1 LVVRYSMTTRARARA
16 AVRGMA
22 ADAQGPRLRS
32 RWRRIG
38 AGRITHIC
46 LRTVEFI
53 AALFIVGGLALA
65 SLLARG
71 PLRLVGMHD
80 QIQTSLQERVGDRY
94 AIVLGPTYLMHD
106 SWGVGLGFKGLTVR
120 DAAGRTVL
128 SAPSGKIGLDPFAA
142 ALLDVRV
149 RRLELDGLDLRLRV
163 AADGAL
169 SLAVASDSGATPI
182 PLLSPVSAGAG
193 GTGLPALVGAAV
205 ETMAGATQAL
215 DRLTLANGH
224 FEIDNEATQRS
235 VVYNDFAVV
244 FDHSGSS
251 ARATLSATGPAGPWT
266 IAAQAAEGDARTL
279 SIRAHDLSLADLQTF
294 DKKPTPLTAEGPVAI
309 KLDAE
314 LASDSALRAF
324 TGQFTVGAGRVRI
337 NNPDAT
343 PFFIDE
349 ASGAVAWDEDA
360 RRFRIDRLQVLAG
373 LTHVEM
379 QGWMAPPADTAKVWT
394 THLESRDAQFSPERP
409 GANPVPVE
417 SMVADARFLETTSQF
432 ILDGFTARGPTV
444 DVAVKAETA
453 PDGDGSSL
461 KLNIDVGPSATAD
474 LIRLWPQ
481 FINPDVREWCAQ
493 NLHGGRLQG
502 SLKSNWT
509 AADLDAMAHK
519 RGLPRESLHG
529 EFTTRDVG
537 VDLLPGL
544 PIMMTDVGTGSFTG
558 HEFTVS
564 GNHATMALS
573 PSRRV
578 QANDLAFT
586 VPDITPRPIVDA
598 SSRAHMT
605 GTADS
610 LADLLMREP
619 LRRQAG
625 LTLDPATVKGQAE
638 GDLVLALK
646 LGKTARPEDTQ
657 FHASGAL
664 DNLQIEKFLA
674 DEKLDSATASFEAD
688 RNVLKIAGDG
698 ELLGAATHVDVARAP
713 GEEGSATITFALD
726 AAGRAKRGLNFGS
739 WLTGPLPIKL
749 KAPLTRASAE
759 VEIDLTPAGVD
770 NPVPGLSKPAGKPGK
785 ATFLVKPTPDG
796 ASLSNI
802 AIELGV
808 PMFRGSAQM
817 DPAGAIESATITQ
830 ARIAAGDDF
839 KFDVVNGESSLKVSA
854 RGASLDARAFV
865 KSILEGGSSGQSATK
880 DFDLDA
886 RIASVTGSNKQAITN
901 MELTASRRGGETR
914 LGNLRGRIGGG
925 AVTATGSGGE
935 TRISTSDAGALL
947 RFANLYSHLEGGDLN
962 LLLRSRGEVSAGE
975 ATLTDFVL
983 RDEPAFRQLV
993 SAAPQRAS
1001 AGGAAAPVDA
1011 ARVRFEK
1018 MTASFERSPGKLTIQ
1033 DGVIY
1038 NPSIG
1043 LTTQGAI
1050 DFEHNQIDVSGS
1062 FVPAYTVNTM
1072 LTKIPLVGVL
1082 LSGGE
1087 NDGVFGL
1094 NYRVHGSMSSPT
1106 LTVNP
1111 LSAIAPG
1118 ILRRILGAIDGTT
1131 SRGAAHEPA
1140 GTADTATRRPAR

>member
-1 LVVRYSMTTRARARA
+1 
-16 AVRGMA
+16 
-22 ADAQGPRLRS
+22 
-32 RWRRIG
+32 
-38 AGRITHIC
+38 
-46 LRTVEFI
+46 VEFA

-94 AIVLGPTYLMHD
+94 AIALGPTYLMHD
-106 SWGVGLGFKGLTVR
+106 SWGVGLGFKGFTVR

-128 SAPSGKIGLDPFAA
+128 SAPSGKLGLDPFT
-142 ALLDVRV
+142 LPFLDVRV
-149 RRLELDGLDLRLRV
+149 SRLELDGLDMRLRV
-163 AADGAL
+163 AANGAL

-182 PLLSPVSAGAG
+182 PLAGAASTDG
-193 GTGLPALVGAAV
+193 NFTGLAAFV
-205 ETMAGATQAL
+205 RAAAETMAGATQAL

-235 VVYNDFAVV
+235 VVYRDFAVT
-244 FDHSGSS
+244 FDHSGS
-251 ARATLSATGPAGPWT
+251 RAHAKISATGPAGPWT
-266 IAAQAAEGDARTL
+266 IAAQASDGAAPTL
-279 SIRAHDLSLADLQTF
+279 SVQGHDLSLADLQAF
-294 DKKPTPLTAEGPVAI
+294 DKAPPPLTAEGPIAF

-314 LASDSALRAF
+314 LTPESTLRAF
-324 TGQFTVGAGRVRI
+324 SARFTVGAGRVRI
-337 NNPDAT
+337 NNPDAV

-349 ASGAVAWDEDA
+349 ASGAMAWDEDA
-360 RRFRIDRLQVLAG
+360 GRFSIDRLQVLAG
-373 LTHVEM
+373 LTHIETH
-379 QGWMAPPADTAKVWT
+379 GWLAPPADPAKAWSA
-394 THLESRDAQFSPERP
+394 HLESRGAQFGPERS
-409 GANPVPVE
+409 GANPVALDSIVF
-417 SMVADARFLETTSQF
+417 DARFLEVTSQF
-432 ILDGFTARGPTV
+432 VIDGLKARGPTV
-444 DVAVKAETA
+444 DVAISAETA
-453 PDGDGSSL
+453 PDGKGSSL
-461 KLNIDVGPSATAD
+461 KLGIDAGPSATSD

-493 NLHGGRLQG
+493 NLHGGHLQG
-502 SLKSNWT
+502 SLKANWT
-509 AADLDAMAHK
+509 AADLDAMEHK

-529 EFTTRDVG
+529 DFSTRDVG

-544 PIMMTDVGTGSFTG
+544 PTMITDEGTGSFTG

-564 GNHATMALS
+564 GNRATMVLT

-578 QANDLAFT
+578 QANGLAFT
-586 VPDITPRPIVDA
+586 VPDTTPRPIVDA
-598 SSRAHMT
+598 SAKAHMT
-605 GTADS
+605 GTADA

-638 GDLVLALK
+638 GDLVLDLK
-646 LGKTARPEDTQ
+646 LGKTAHPEDTQ

-674 DEKLDSATASFEAD
+674 DEKLDSATAVFEAD
-688 RNVLKIAGDG
+688 RNTLKIAGDG

-713 GEEGSATITFALD
+713 GEEGLATVTFALD

-759 VEIDLTPAGVD
+759 VEIDLTSAGVD

-785 ATFLVKPTPDG
+785 ATFLVKPTPEG
-796 ASLSNI
+796 ALLSNI

-808 PMFRGSAQM
+808 PMLRGSAQM
-817 DPAGAIESATITQ
+817 DPHGAIENATITQ
-830 ARIAAGDDF
+830 ARIAPGDDF
-839 KFDVVNGESSLKVSA
+839 KVDVVNGPASLKASV

-865 KSILEGGSSGQSATK
+865 KSVLDGTSSRQTAEK

-886 RIASVTGSNKQAITN
+886 KIASVIGANKQTITN
-901 MELTASRRGGETR
+901 MELTAFRRGGETR
-914 LGNLRGRIGGG
+914 LGSLRGRVGGG

-935 TRISTSDAGALL
+935 TRITTSDAGALL
-947 RFANLYSHLEGGDLN
+947 RFANLYSRLEGGDLN
-962 LLLRSRGEVSAGE
+962 LLLRSRGDQSAGD
-975 ATLTDFVL
+975 ALLTDFVL

-1001 AGGAAAPVDA
+1001 EGGAAPVDV

-1018 MTASFERSPGKLTIQ
+1018 MTASFERTPGKLAIQ
-1033 DGVIY
+1033 DAVIY
-1038 NPSIG
+1038 NPSVG
-1043 LTTQGAI
+1043 LTAQGGI
-1050 DFEHNQIDVSGS
+1050 DFEHNQVDLSGS

-1094 NYRVHGSMSSPT
+1094 SYRVHGSMSGPT

-1118 ILRRILGAIDGTT
+1118 ILRRMLGAIDGTT
-1131 SRGAAHEPA
+1131 ARGRARDPGEA
-1140 GTADTATRRPAR
+1140 GDTTVTRRPAR

>member
-1 LVVRYSMTTRARARA
+1 M
-16 AVRGMA
+16 RGMA

-32 RWRRIG
+32 RGGLIS
-38 AGRITHIC
+38 AGRVTHIC
-46 LRTVEFI
+46 LRTVEVI

-128 SAPSGKIGLDPFAA
+128 SAPSGKVGLDPFAA

-169 SLAVASDSGATPI
+169 SLAVASDAGATPI
-182 PLLSPVSAGAG
+182 PLAGATSEG
-193 GTGLPALVGAAV
+193 GSGPGLPALIRAAA

-224 FEIDNEATQRS
+224 FEVDNEATQRS
-235 VVYNDFAVV
+235 VVYKDFAVT
-244 FDHSGSS
+244 FDHTGS
-251 ARATLSATGPAGPWT
+251 RANATISATGPAGPWT
-266 IAAQAAEGDARTL
+266 IAAHASDGDAPTL
-279 SIRAHDLSLADLQTF
+279 SIQGHDLSLADLQTF
-294 DKKPTPLTAEGPVAI
+294 DKTPPPLIAEGPIAFR
-309 KLDAE
+309 LDAA
-314 LASDSALRAF
+314 LTPQSALREF
-324 TGQFTVGAGRVRI
+324 MGRFTVGAGSVRI
-337 NNPDAT
+337 NNPDAV

-349 ASGAVAWDEDA
+349 ASGAMAWDEGA
-360 RRFRIDRLQVLAG
+360 RRFRVDRLQVLAG
-373 LTHVEM
+373 PTHVET
-379 QGWMAPPADTAKVWT
+379 QGWFAPPDAAGVWSA
-394 THLESRDAQFSPERP
+394 HLESRDAQLGPERP
-409 GANPVPVE
+409 GSDPVALE
-417 SMVADARFLETTSQF
+417 SVAFDARFLEPTSQF
-432 ILDGFTARGPTV
+432 VIDGLKAHGPTV
-444 DVAVKAETA
+444 DVALKAETA
-453 PDGDGSSL
+453 PDGQGSSL
-461 KLNIDVGPSATAD
+461 KLAIDARPSATSD

-481 FINPDVREWCAQ
+481 FINPDVRQWCAE
-493 NLHGGRLQG
+493 NLHGGRLEG
-502 SLKSNWT
+502 SFKADWT

-529 EFTTRDVG
+529 QFTTHDVG
-537 VDLLPGL
+537 VDLMPGL
-544 PIMMTDVGTGSFTG
+544 PMMMSDEGTGSFTG

-564 GNHATMALS
+564 ANRATMVLS
-573 PSRRV
+573 PLRRV
-578 QANDLAFT
+578 QANSVAFT
-586 VPDITPRPIVDA
+586 IPDITPRPIVDA
-598 SSRAHMT
+598 SAKVHMT

-638 GDLVLALK
+638 GDLALDLK

-657 FHASGAL
+657 FHASGSL
-664 DNLQIEKFLA
+664 DDLQIDKFLA
-674 DEKLDSATASFEAD
+674 DEKLEAATASFQAD
-688 RNVLKIAGDG
+688 RNELKIAGDG
-698 ELLGAATHVDVARAP
+698 ELLGAPTHVDVARAP
-713 GEEGSATITFALD
+713 GEEGLATITFALD

-770 NPVPGLSKPAGKPGK
+770 NFVPGLSKPAGKPGK
-785 ATFLVKPTPDG
+785 ATFLIKPSPEG
-796 ASLSNI
+796 ALLSNI

-817 DPAGAIESATITQ
+817 DPDGAVASATITQ
-830 ARIAAGDDF
+830 ARIAPGDDF
-839 KFDVVNGESSLKVSA
+839 KVDVVNGAASLKISA
-854 RGASLDARAFV
+854 RGASLDSRAFV
-865 KSILEGGSSGQSATK
+865 KSILEGSSSGQTAAK

-886 RIASVTGSNKQAITN
+886 KIASVAGSSKQAITN

-914 LGNLRGRIGGG
+914 LGSLRGRIGDG
-925 AVTATGSGGE
+925 AVMATGSDGE
-935 TRISTSDAGALL
+935 TRITTSDAGALL

-962 LLLRSRGEVSAGE
+962 LLLRSRGDASAGE

-993 SAAPQRAS
+993 SAAPQRTPE
-1001 AGGAAAPVDA
+1001 GGAAHVDA

-1018 MTASFERSPGKLTIQ
+1018 MTASFERTPGKLAIQ
-1033 DGVIY
+1033 DAVIY
-1038 NPSIG
+1038 NPSVG
-1043 LTTQGAI
+1043 LTAQGGI
-1050 DFEHNQIDVSGS
+1050 DFEHNQVDLSGS

-1072 LTKIPLVGVL
+1072 LTKIPLVGLL
-1082 LSGGE
+1082 LSGGD

-1094 NYRVHGSMSSPT
+1094 SYRVHGSMSSPT

-1118 ILRRILGAIDGTT
+1118 ILRRMLAAIDGTT
-1131 SRGAAHEPA
+1131 SHGGAHEPA
-1140 GTADTATRRPAR
+1140 EAGEAATRRPAR

>member
-1 LVVRYSMTTRARARA
+1 M
-16 AVRGMA
+16 RGMA

-38 AGRITHIC
+38 AGRVTHIC

-128 SAPSGKIGLDPFAA
+128 SAPSGKVGLDPFAA
-142 ALLDVRV
+142 AMLDVRV

-169 SLAVASDSGATPI
+169 SLAVANDSGATPI
-182 PLLSPVSAGAG
+182 PLPSPVSAGAG
-193 GTGLPALVGAAV
+193 GTGLAALVGAAV
-205 ETMAGATQAL
+205 EAMAGATQAL

-224 FEIDNEATQRS
+224 FEIDNDATQRS
-235 VVYNDFAVV
+235 VIYNDFAVV

-251 ARATLSATGPAGPWT
+251 AHAALSATGPAGPWT
-266 IAAQAAEGDARTL
+266 ITAQAAEGDARTL
-279 SIRAHDLSLADLQTF
+279 SIRAHDLSLADLQVF
-294 DKKPTPLTAEGPVAI
+294 DKSPPPLTAEGPVAI

-314 LASDSALRAF
+314 LTPDSALRAF
-324 TGQFTVGAGRVRI
+324 KGQFSIGAGRVRI
-337 NNPDAT
+337 DNPDAV

-349 ASGAVAWDEDA
+349 ATGAVAWDGDA
-360 RRFRIDRLQVLAG
+360 RRYRVDRLQVLAG
-373 LTHVEM
+373 LTHLNA
-379 QGWMAPPADTAKVWT
+379 QGWMIPPTDAAKVWT
-394 THLESRDAQFSPERP
+394 THLEAHGAQFGPERP
-409 GANPVPVE
+409 GANPVALE
-417 SMVADARFLETTSQF
+417 SMVVDARFLETTSQF
-432 ILDGFTARGPTV
+432 ILDGLTARGPTV

-461 KLNIDVGPSATAD
+461 KLNIDAGPSATAD

-502 SLKSNWT
+502 SLKANWT
-509 AADLDAMAHK
+509 AADLDAMEHK

-564 GNHATMALS
+564 GNHATMTLS

-586 VPDITPRPIVDA
+586 VPDITPRAIVDA
-598 SSRAHMT
+598 SSKAHMT

-619 LRRQAG
+619 LRKQAG

-674 DEKLDSATASFEAD
+674 DEKFDSGTASFEAD
-688 RNVLKIAGDG
+688 RNVLKIVGDG

-713 GEEGSATITFALD
+713 GEEGSATISFALD
-726 AAGRAKRGLNFGS
+726 AAGRAKRGINLGS
-739 WLTGPLPIKL
+739 WLTGSIPVKL
-749 KAPLTRASAE
+749 KAPLTRANAE
-759 VEIDLTPAGVD
+759 VELDLTPAGVD
-770 NPVPGLSKPAGKPGK
+770 NFVPGLSKPAGKPGK
-785 ATFLVKPTPDG
+785 ATFLVKPTPEG
-796 ASLSNI
+796 ASLSNVVI
-802 AIELGV
+802 DLGV

-817 DPAGAIESATITQ
+817 DPAGAIESATLTQ

-839 KFDVVNGESSLKVSA
+839 KVDVVNGQSSMKISA

-865 KSILEGGSSGQSATK
+865 KSILEGSSSGQTAAK
-880 DFDLDA
+880 DFDIDA
-886 RIASVTGSNKQAITN
+886 RIANVTGSNKQAITS

-914 LGNLRGRIGGG
+914 LGNMRGRIGGG
-925 AVTATGSGGE
+925 VVAATGSGRE

-947 RFANLYSHLEGGDLN
+947 RFANLYSHLEGGDLS
-962 LLLRSRGEVSAGE
+962 LLLRSRDGLSAGE

-1001 AGGAAAPVDA
+1001 EGGAAPVDA
-1011 ARVRFEK
+1011 SRVRFEK
-1018 MTASFERSPGKLTIQ
+1018 MTASFERSPGKLTIE

-1072 LTKIPLVGVL
+1072 LTKIPLVGLL
-1082 LSGGE
+1082 LSGGN

-1094 NYRVHGSMSSPT
+1094 SYRVHGSMSSPT

-1131 SRGAAHEPA
+1131 SRGAAREPA
-1140 GTADTATRRPAR
+1140 ETGDTPTRRSAR

>member
-1 LVVRYSMTTRARARA
+1 MRS
-16 AVRGMA
+16 MA

-46 LRTVEFI
+46 LRAVEFI
-53 AALFIVGGLALA
+53 AALFIIGGLALA

-94 AIVLGPTYLMHD
+94 DIVLGPTYLMHD

-149 RRLELDGLDLRLRV
+149 RRLELDGLALRLRV

-169 SLAVASDSGATPI
+169 SLAVAGDSGATPI
-182 PLLSPVSAGAG
+182 PLPSATSSG
-193 GTGLPALVGAAV
+193 GTAPALSALVRAAA
-205 ETMAGATQAL
+205 ESMAGAAQAL
-215 DRLTLANGH
+215 DRLTLANGY

-235 VVYNDFAVV
+235 VIYKDFAVT
-244 FDHSGSS
+244 FDHSAS
-251 ARATLSATGPAGPWT
+251 RAHATISATGPAGPWT
-266 IAAQAAEGDARTL
+266 IAAQASDGDAPTL
-279 SIRAHDLSLADLQTF
+279 SIQGRDLSLADLQAF
-294 DKKPTPLTAEGPVAI
+294 DTRPPPLTAEGPIAF

-314 LASDSALRAF
+314 VTPELALRAF
-324 TGQFTVGAGRVRI
+324 TGRFTVGAGRVRI
-337 NNPDAT
+337 NNPDAA

-349 ASGAVAWDEDA
+349 ASGSMAWDEDA
-360 RRFRIDRLQVLAG
+360 RRFRVDRLQVLAG
-373 LTHVEM
+373 LTHVEA
-379 QGWMAPPADTAKVWT
+379 QGWIAPPADAARVWGA
-394 THLESRDAQFSPERP
+394 HFESRRAQFGPERR
-409 GANPVPVE
+409 GDNPVALE
-417 SMVADARFLETTSQF
+417 AMVLDARFLETTSHF
-432 ILDGFTARGPTV
+432 ILDGLTARGPTV

-453 PDGDGSSL
+453 PDGEGSSL
-461 KLNIDVGPSATAD
+461 KLDIEAGPSATSD

-502 SLKSNWT
+502 SMKANWT
-509 AADLDAMAHK
+509 AADLDAMEHK

-537 VDLLPGL
+537 VDLMPGL
-544 PIMMTDVGTGSFTG
+544 PVMMTDEGTESFTG

-564 GNHATMALS
+564 GNRATMVLS

-578 QANDLAFT
+578 QATDLAFT
-586 VPDITPRPIVDA
+586 VPDITPRAIVDA
-598 SSRAHMT
+598 SSKAHMS

-625 LTLDPATVKGQAE
+625 LTLDPATVKGHAE

-657 FHASGAL
+657 FHAGGAL
-664 DNLQIEKFLA
+664 DNLQIDKFLA
-674 DEKLDSATASFEAD
+674 GEKLEPATATFEAD
-688 RNVLKIAGDG
+688 RDTLKIVGDG
-698 ELLGAATHVDVARAP
+698 EVLGSATHVDVARAP
-713 GEEGSATITFALD
+713 GEEGTATITFALD

-749 KAPLTRASAE
+749 KAPLTRANAE

-770 NPVPGLSKPAGKPGK
+770 NFVPGLSKPAGKPGK

-802 AIELGV
+802 AIDLGV

-839 KFDVVNGESSLKVSA
+839 KVDVVNGQSSLKISA

-865 KSILEGGSSGQSATK
+865 KSILEGTSSGQTAAK

-886 RIASVTGSNKQAITN
+886 KIASVTGSNKQAITN
-901 MELTASRRGGETR
+901 MELTASRRGGATR
-914 LGNLRGRIGGG
+914 LGSLRGRIGAG

-935 TRISTSDAGALL
+935 TRITTSDAGALL

-962 LLLRSRGEVSAGE
+962 LLLRSRGDLSAGE

-1001 AGGAAAPVDA
+1001 GGGAAPVDA
-1011 ARVRFEK
+1011 SRVRFEK
-1018 MTASFERSPGKLTIQ
+1018 LTASFERSPGKLTIQ

-1038 NPSIG
+1038 NPNIG
-1043 LTTQGAI
+1043 LTTQGVI

-1062 FVPAYTVNTM
+1062 FVPAYAVNTM

-1094 NYRVHGSMSSPT
+1094 SYRVHGAMSSPT
-1106 LTVNP
+1106 LTINP
-1111 LSAIAPG
+1111 LSAVAPG
-1118 ILRRILGAIDGTT
+1118 ILRRMLGAIDGTT
-1131 SRGAAHEPA
+1131 SRGGARDPVETGA
-1140 GTADTATRRPAR
+1140 TVTRRPGR

>member
-1 LVVRYSMTTRARARA
+1 M
-16 AVRGMA
+16 RGMA

-38 AGRITHIC
+38 AGPITHVC
-46 LRTVEFI
+46 LRTVELI
-53 AALFIVGGLALA
+53 AVLFIVGGLALA

-94 AIVLGPTYLMHD
+94 AIDLGPTYLMHD

-142 ALLDVRV
+142 AMLDVRV

-169 SLAVASDSGATPI
+169 SLAVAGDSGATPI
-182 PLLSPVSAGAG
+182 PLPSAASSGGASP
-193 GTGLPALVGAAV
+193 GLVALVRAAA

-235 VVYNDFAVV
+235 VAYNDFAVT
-244 FDHSGSS
+244 FDHSGS
-251 ARATLSATGPAGPWT
+251 RAHAAISATGPAGPWT
-266 IAAQAAEGDARTL
+266 IAAQASDGDAPSL
-279 SIRAHDLSLADLQTF
+279 SIQGHDLSLADLQAF
-294 DKKPTPLTAEGPVAI
+294 DTKPPPLTAEGPIAF

-314 LASDSALRAF
+314 VTAESALRAF
-324 TGQFTVGAGRVRI
+324 TGRFTVGAGRVRF
-337 NNPDAT
+337 NNPDAS
-343 PFFIDE
+343 PFFLDE
-349 ASGAVAWDEDA
+349 ASGAMAWDEDA
-360 RRFRIDRLQVLAG
+360 RRFRVDRIQVLAG

-379 QGWMAPPADTAKVWT
+379 QGWMAPPADAARVWSA
-394 THLESRDAQFSPERP
+394 HLESQGAQLGPERP
-409 GANPVPVE
+409 GANPVVLD
-417 SMVADARFLETTSQF
+417 STVLDARFLETTSQF
-432 ILDGFTARGPTV
+432 ILEGLKARGPSV
-444 DVAVKAETA
+444 DVAVSAETA

-461 KLNIDVGPSATAD
+461 KLNIDAGSSATAD

-493 NLHGGRLQG
+493 NLHGGRLRG
-502 SLKSNWT
+502 SLKANFS
-509 AADLDAMAHK
+509 AADMDAMAHK
-519 RGLPRESLHG
+519 LGLPRESLHG
-529 EFTTRDVG
+529 EFTTHDVG
-537 VDLLPGL
+537 VDLMPGL
-544 PIMMTDVGTGSFTG
+544 PVMMTEEGTGSFTG
-558 HEFTVS
+558 HEFAVS
-564 GNHATMALS
+564 GNHAIMVLS

-586 VPDITPRPIVDA
+586 VPDITPRAIVDA
-598 SSRAHMT
+598 SAKAHMT

-610 LADLLMREP
+610 LADLLMLEP

-625 LTLDPATVKGQAE
+625 LTLDPATVKGHAE
-638 GDLVLALK
+638 GDLALDLK

-664 DNLQIEKFLA
+664 DDLQIDKFLA
-674 DEKLDSATASFEAD
+674 DEKLEAATASFEAD
-688 RNVLKIAGDG
+688 RNALRIIGDG
-698 ELLGAATHVDVARAP
+698 EVLGAATHVDVVRAP

-726 AAGRAKRGLNFGS
+726 AAGRAKRGINLGS
-739 WLTGPLPIKL
+739 WLTGSLPIKL
-749 KAPLTRASAE
+749 KAPLTRANAE
-759 VEIDLTPAGVD
+759 VEIDLTPAGID
-770 NPVPGLSKPAGKPGK
+770 NPIPGLSKPAGKPGR
-785 ATFLVKPTPDG
+785 ATFLVKPAPEG

-817 DPAGAIESATITQ
+817 GPDGGVESATITQ
-830 ARIAAGDDF
+830 ARIAPGDDF
-839 KFDVVNGESSLKVSA
+839 KVDVVNGQSSLKISA
-854 RGASLDARAFV
+854 RGASLDARPFV
-865 KSILEGGSSGQSATK
+865 KSILEGTSSGQTAAK

-901 MELTASRRGGETR
+901 MELTASRRTGETR
-914 LGNLRGRIGGG
+914 LGTLRGRIGGG

-935 TRISTSDAGALL
+935 TRITTSDAGALL

-962 LLLRSRGEVSAGE
+962 LLLRSRGDASAGE
-975 ATLTDFVL
+975 AVLTDFVL

-993 SAAPQRAS
+993 SAAPQRA
-1001 AGGAAAPVDA
+1001 ADGKATPVDA

-1082 LSGGE
+1082 LSGGD

-1094 NYRVHGSMSSPT
+1094 SYRVHGSMSSPT

-1131 SRGAAHEPA
+1131 SRGAARAPA
-1140 GTADTATRRPAR
+1140 ETGDAATRRPAR

>member
-1 LVVRYSMTTRARARA
+1 LRLVECV
-16 AVRGMA
+16 
-22 ADAQGPRLRS
+22 
-32 RWRRIG
+32 
-38 AGRITHIC
+38 
-46 LRTVEFI
+46 

-94 AIVLGPTYLMHD
+94 AIDLGPTYLMHD

-128 SAPSGKIGLDPFAA
+128 SAPSGKLGLDPFAA

-182 PLLSPVSAGAG
+182 PLSGATLEG
-193 GTGLPALVGAAV
+193 ESGPALAALV
-205 ETMAGATQAL
+205 RAAAETMAGAAQAL

-224 FEIDNEATQRS
+224 FEVENEATQRS
-235 VVYNDFAVV
+235 VVYNDFAVT
-244 FDHSGSS
+244 FDHSGSTAN
-251 ARATLSATGPAGPWT
+251 ARISATGPAGPWT
-266 IAAQAAEGDARTL
+266 IAAHASDGDAPTL
-279 SIRAHDLSLADLQTF
+279 SIQGHDLSLADLQTF
-294 DKKPTPLTAEGPVAI
+294 DRRPPPLTAEGPIAFRV
-309 KLDAE
+309 DAAVTPE
-314 LASDSALRAF
+314 SALRELTGRF
-324 TGQFTVGAGRVRI
+324 TLGAGRVRI
-337 NNPDAT
+337 NNPDAA

-349 ASGAVAWDEDA
+349 ASGAMAWDDGA
-360 RRFRIDRLQVLAG
+360 RRFRVDRLQVLAG
-373 LTHVEM
+373 LTHVETH
-379 QGWMAPPADTAKVWT
+379 GWVAPPADAARVWSA
-394 THLESRDAQFSPERP
+394 HLESDGAQFGPERP
-409 GANPVPVE
+409 GANPVALQ
-417 SMVADARFLETTSQF
+417 SMVFDARFLETTSHF
-432 ILDGFTARGPTV
+432 IIDGLTARGPTV
-444 DVAVKAETA
+444 DVTLKAETA
-453 PDGDGSSL
+453 PDGEGSSL
-461 KLNIDVGPSATAD
+461 KLAIDAGPSATSD

-481 FINPDVREWCAQ
+481 FINPDVRQWCAE

-502 SLKSNWT
+502 SMKADWT
-509 AADLDAMAHK
+509 AADLDAMEHK
-519 RGLPRESLHG
+519 RGLPRDSLHG
-529 EFTTRDVG
+529 EFTTHDVG
-537 VDLLPGL
+537 VDLMPGL
-544 PIMMTDVGTGSFTG
+544 PIMVTDEGSGTFTG

-564 GNHATMALS
+564 GSHATMVLS

-578 QANDLAFT
+578 QANSLTFT
-586 VPDITPRPIVDA
+586 VPDTTPRAIVDA
-598 SSRAHMT
+598 SAKAHMS
-605 GTADS
+605 GTADA

-625 LTLDPATVKGQAE
+625 LALDPGTVKGQAE

-674 DEKLDSATASFEAD
+674 DEKLDQATAAFEAD
-688 RNVLKIAGDG
+688 RTELKIVGDG
-698 ELLGAATHVDVARAP
+698 QLLGAPTHVDVARAP
-713 GEEGSATITFALD
+713 GEEGTATITFALD

-759 VEIDLTPAGVD
+759 VEIDLTAAGVD

-802 AIELGV
+802 AIELSG
-808 PMFRGSAQM
+808 PTFRGSAQM
-817 DPAGAIESATITQ
+817 DPSGAVESATITQ
-830 ARIAAGDDF
+830 GRIAPGDDF
-839 KFDVVNGESSLKVSA
+839 KVDAVNGPASLKLSV

-865 KSILEGGSSGQSATK
+865 KSILEGTSSGHAATK

-886 RIASVTGSNKQAITN
+886 KIANVAGSNKQAITN

-914 LGNLRGRIGGG
+914 LGRLRGRIGAG
-925 AVTATGSGGE
+925 AVMATGSGGE
-935 TRISTSDAGALL
+935 TRITTSDAGALL

-962 LLLRSRGEVSAGE
+962 LLLRSRGDVSAGD
-975 ATLTDFVL
+975 ALLTDFVL

-993 SAAPQRAS
+993 SAGPQRAS
-1001 AGGAAAPVDA
+1001 ANGGAPIDA

-1018 MTASFERSPGKLTIQ
+1018 MTASFERAPGKIAIR

-1062 FVPAYTVNTM
+1062 FVPAYSVNTM
-1072 LTKIPLVGVL
+1072 LTKIPLVGLL
-1082 LSGGE
+1082 LSGGN

-1094 NYRVHGSMSSPT
+1094 SYRVHGSMSGPT

-1131 SRGAAHEPA
+1131 SHGGARDPDE
-1140 GTADTATRRPAR
+1140 TSETVTRPPAR

>member
-1 LVVRYSMTTRARARA
+1 
-16 AVRGMA
+16 MA
-22 ADAQGPRLRS
+22 ADAQGPRLPS
-32 RWRRIG
+32 RLRRIG
-38 AGRITHIC
+38 AGRVAHIC
-46 LRTVEFI
+46 LRTVEVI

-94 AIVLGPTYLMHD
+94 AILLGPTYLMHD

-120 DAAGRTVL
+120 DVAGRAVL
-128 SAPSGKIGLDPFAA
+128 SARNGKLGLDPFAA

-163 AADGAL
+163 DADGAL

-182 PLLSPVSAGAG
+182 PLPGPVSAGAG
-193 GTGLPALVGAAV
+193 GTGLAALVGGAV
-205 ETMAGATQAL
+205 EAMAGATQAL

-235 VVYNDFAVV
+235 VIYSDFAVV

-251 ARATLSATGPAGPWT
+251 ARAALSATGPAGPWT
-266 IAAQAAEGDARTL
+266 ITAQAAEGDARTL

-294 DKKPTPLTAEGPVAI
+294 DKKPPPVTAEGPVAI

-314 LASDSALRAF
+314 LTPDSALRAF
-324 TGQFTVGAGRVRI
+324 SGQFSIGAGRVRI
-337 NNPDAT
+337 DNPDAV

-349 ASGAVAWDEDA
+349 ASGAMAWDEDA
-360 RRFRIDRLQVLAG
+360 RRFRIVRLQVLAG
-373 LTHVEM
+373 LTHVDA
-379 QGWMAPPADTAKVWT
+379 QGWMAPPTDTAKIWT
-394 THLESRDAQFSPERP
+394 THLESRDAQFGPERP
-409 GANPVPVE
+409 GATPVALE
-417 SMVADARFLETTSQF
+417 SMVFDARFLEATSRF
-432 ILDGFTARGPTV
+432 ILDGLTARGPTV
-444 DVAVKAETA
+444 DVAVKAEIA

-461 KLNIDVGPSATAD
+461 KLNIDAGSSAPAD

-493 NLHGGRLQG
+493 NLHGGQLQG
-502 SLKSNWT
+502 SLKANWT

-544 PIMMTDVGTGSFTG
+544 PIMMTDEGTGSFTG

-610 LADLLMREP
+610 LADLVMREP

-625 LTLDPATVKGQAE
+625 LTIDPATVKGQAE
-638 GDLVLALK
+638 GDLVLDLK

-674 DEKLDSATASFEAD
+674 DEKFESATASFEAD
-688 RNVLKIAGDG
+688 RNTLKIAGDG

-770 NPVPGLSKPAGKPGK
+770 NPVPGLSKPAGKPGR
-785 ATFLVKPTPDG
+785 ATFLVKPQAVG
-796 ASLSNI
+796 ASLGNI
-802 AIELGV
+802 VIDLGV
-808 PMFRGSAQM
+808 PVFRGSAQM
-817 DPAGAIESATITQ
+817 DSAGAVESATITQ
-830 ARIAAGDDF
+830 ARIAPGDDF
-839 KFDVVNGESSLKVSA
+839 KVDVVNGQSSLKISA

-865 KSILEGGSSGQSATK
+865 KSILEGSSSGQSAK

-886 RIASVTGSNKQAITN
+886 KIASVTGANKQAITN
-901 MELTASRRGGETR
+901 MELTASRRDGETR
-914 LGNLRGRIGGG
+914 LGTLRGRIGAG
-925 AVTATGSGGE
+925 AVGATGSSGE

-962 LLLRSRGEVSAGE
+962 LLLRSRGEASAGE

-1001 AGGAAAPVDA
+1001 QGAAPTVDA
-1011 ARVRFEK
+1011 ARVHFEK
-1018 MTASFERSPGKLTIQ
+1018 MTATFERSPGKLAIE
-1033 DGVIY
+1033 DAVIY
-1038 NPSIG
+1038 NPSVGI
-1043 LTTQGAI
+1043 TAQGGG
-1050 DFEHNQIDVSGS
+1050 DFERNQLDLSGS
-1062 FVPAYTVNTM
+1062 FVPAYSVNTM
-1072 LTKIPLVGVL
+1072 LTKIPLVGLL

-1087 NDGVFGL
+1087 NGGVFGI
-1094 NYRVHGSMSSPT
+1094 NYRVHGSMSDPT
-1106 LTVNP
+1106 
-1111 LSAIAPG
+1111 G
-1118 ILRRILGAIDGTT
+1118 G
-1131 SRGAAHEPA
+1131 
-1140 GTADTATRRPAR
+1140 RPVGSVLMSQR

>member
-1 LVVRYSMTTRARARA
+1 MTTRARARA

-22 ADAQGPRLRS
+22 ADAQGPRLRP
-32 RWRRIG
+32 RWRRIS

-53 AALFIVGGLALA
+53 AALFIIGGLALA

-106 SWGVGLGFKGLTVR
+106 SWGVGLGFKGFTVR

-128 SAPSGKIGLDPFAA
+128 SAPSGKLGLDPFAA

-169 SLAVASDSGATPI
+169 SLAVASDLGATPI
-182 PLLSPVSAGAG
+182 PLPGATSSASGGAP
-193 GTGLPALVGAAV
+193 GLAALVRAAA
-205 ETMAGATQAL
+205 ETMAGAAQAL

-224 FEIDNEATQRS
+224 FEIQNDATQRS
-235 VVYNDFAVV
+235 VVYKDFAVV
-244 FDHSGSS
+244 FDHSGS
-251 ARATLSATGPAGPWT
+251 RAQATISATGPAGPWT
-266 IAAQAAEGDARTL
+266 IEAQASDGDAPTL
-279 SIRAHDLSLADLQTF
+279 SIQGHDLSLADLQAF
-294 DKKPTPLTAEGPVAI
+294 DKKPPPLTAEGPIAFR
-309 KLDAE
+309 LDAE
-314 LASDSALRAF
+314 VTPELALRVF
-324 TGQFTVGAGRVRI
+324 TGRFTVGAGRVRI
-337 NNPDAT
+337 NNPDAV

-349 ASGAVAWDEDA
+349 ASGAMAWDEDA
-360 RRFRIDRLQVLAG
+360 RRFRVDRLQVLAG

-379 QGWMAPPADTAKVWT
+379 QGWMAPPTDTTRVWT

-432 ILDGFTARGPTV
+432 ILDRLTARGPTV
-444 DVAVKAETA
+444 DVGVKAEAA

-502 SLKSNWT
+502 SLKANWT
-509 AADLDAMAHK
+509 AADMDAMAHK

-529 EFTTRDVG
+529 EFTTHDVG
-537 VDLLPGL
+537 VDLMPGL
-544 PIMMTDVGTGSFTG
+544 PIMMSDEGTGSFTG

-586 VPDITPRPIVDA
+586 VPDITPRAIVDA
-598 SSRAHMT
+598 SSKAHMT

-619 LRRQAG
+619 LRRQVG
-625 LTLDPATVKGQAE
+625 LTIDPATVKGQAE
-638 GDLVLALK
+638 GDLLLDLK

-657 FHASGAL
+657 FHATGAL
-664 DNLQIEKFLA
+664 ENLQIEKFLA
-674 DEKLDSATASFEAD
+674 DEKLELATAAFQAN
-688 RNVLKIAGDG
+688 RNMLKIVGDG
-698 ELLGAATHVDVARAP
+698 DLLGAATHVEVARAP
-713 GEEGSATITFALD
+713 GEEGTATVTFALD
-726 AAGRAKRGLNFGS
+726 AAARARRGLNFSS
-739 WLTGPLPIKL
+739 WLTGPLPVKL
-749 KAPLTRASAE
+749 KAPLSRASAE

-770 NPVPGLSKPAGKPGK
+770 NFVPGLSKPAGKPGK
-785 ATFLVKPTPDG
+785 ATFLVKPSPEG

-839 KFDVVNGESSLKVSA
+839 KVDVVNGESLLKISA

-901 MELTASRRGGETR
+901 MELTATRRGGETR
-914 LGNLRGRIGGG
+914 LGNLRGKIGVG
-925 AVTATGSGGE
+925 AVVATGSGGE
-935 TRISTSDAGALL
+935 TRISTTDAGALV
-947 RFANLYSHLEGGDLN
+947 RFANLYSRLEGGDLN

-993 SAAPQRAS
+993 SAAPQRTS
-1001 AGGAAAPVDA
+1001 EEGVVSVDA
-1011 ARVRFEK
+1011 ARVRFQK
-1018 MTASFERSPGKLTIQ
+1018 MTASFERTPGKLAIQ
-1033 DGVIY
+1033 DAVIY
-1038 NPSIG
+1038 NPNVG
-1043 LTTQGAI
+1043 LTAQGGI
-1050 DFEHNQIDVSGS
+1050 DFQHNQIDVSGS

-1087 NDGVFGL
+1087 NGGVFGI
-1094 NYRVHGSMSSPT
+1094 NYRVHGSMSDPT
-1106 LTVNP
+1106 VSVNA

-1118 ILRRILGAIDGTT
+1118 IFHRILSAIDGTT
-1131 SRGAAHEPA
+1131 SRGGARDAAETGA
-1140 GTADTATRRPAR
+1140 TMTRRPAR